1 VAAVAP
7 IVVAHGGVLGAL
19 AETGIAILVAGLFL
33 TVWFR
38 AQRHGDRPQAE
49 MHDDDDVSPR

>member
-1 VAAVAP
+1 
-7 IVVAHGGVLGAL
+7 VVAHGGVLGAL

-49 MHDDDDVSPR
+49 MRDDDDVSPR